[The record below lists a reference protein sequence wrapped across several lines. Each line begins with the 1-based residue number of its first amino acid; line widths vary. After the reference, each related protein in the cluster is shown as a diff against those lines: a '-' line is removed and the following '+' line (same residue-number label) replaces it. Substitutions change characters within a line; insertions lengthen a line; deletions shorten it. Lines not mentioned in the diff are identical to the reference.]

1 MKKVIPCLVIIM
13 LALCPSLIDIKNKVL
28 YSSKREYQMPL
39 DQQSRLKTNFFPESL
54 KKTADA
60 RDALTPAALGADM
73 QTDSLG
79 FSFRLLDQKDQKT
92 NQGMTQ
98 KQRGLRLGVRVF
110 SKLFPFSFP
119 SCFLKKK
126 APRKN
131 APRAIPRLAQSDAQV
146 QISQPLEVFVQQK
159 ILAQIPMDEKSKPY
173 AEKKEI
179 RLQSFSDDLGHHGS
193 TEIRTEQGCFHDV
206 SAKVTREKTHGAK
219 KICFENI
226 CFENDLDG
234 KNDSTRVSIDAAPV
248 DAKAVDFKCSFTTHQ
263 VFENAPVF
271 YSQACQKYPHQAG
284 NHNEDAVTSLVQTE
298 QSCPIQALT
307 PETKKTPVN
316 TLHPVDECIDPEL
329 AWAADY
335 NPRDDIRMLPRMEP
349 FFENC
354 VMEPR
359 DNSEIFLPKTDAL
372 FVNEDYTYTNEMNI
386 ELLPETPLLLGPNEE
401 LLRAQAEAAEA
412 LRLADEAE
420 KSRLAAQQEAERV
433 QQAEAAEALRLAE
446 EEAAEAQRLADEAE
460 KSRLAAE
467 ALRLAEEE
475 KSRLAAQKE
484 ADELRAQQAVE
495 QAAEAAEAKRLAEEK
510 KRLLE
515 EEKSRL
521 AAQKEADELRAQQAE
536 AEAQRLEQKTNLIS
550 TNINSDSTKFN
561 SNFSFDLLI
570 EPESLLINTKSLLRK
585 PEHIE
590 KVALG
595 ECYRIINGS
604 LKNQIVRFIVSE
616 KCRAEYQIFK
626 TEERGNNWGKIK
638 GWFGI
643 PKERTLR
650 RLLEWG
656 SLYDINGLPIHLMEE
671 KGEEKLNIMYLE
683 KCPMSDFLNKNP
695 VIQQDV
701 TFAKIDYQNDVTN
714 CCMAKGGCFETT
726 SEKYKATRV
735 DKKPLYKTDFC
746 YDSQNLVK
754 YLEFIK
760 INGRGETAG
769 QKSKPS
775 GLLKIL
781 QNDQMTLD
789 RKMLPDGGM
798 EDILLLDGGKGQISI
813 LKEDS
818 IVIIN
823 DIIQEKDVKNSGDTE
838 IRPIGG
844 DALKIITQTNPQP
857 SQLKPKKIT
866 GQRGASNNLT
876 IDVKS
881 SVLGER
887 DPNTPHPNT
896 PQNQQDIKSAYET
909 NTPVNK
915 NKARRTSKTSKK
927 INEKNENTPLF
938 KKRKISSQSEN
949 RLLE

>member
-1 MKKVIPCLVIIM
+1 L
-13 LALCPSLIDIKNKVL
+13 
-28 YSSKREYQMPL
+28 
-39 DQQSRLKTNFFPESL
+39 
-54 KKTADA
+54 
-60 RDALTPAALGADM
+60 
-73 QTDSLG
+73 
-79 FSFRLLDQKDQKT
+79 
-92 NQGMTQ
+92 
-98 KQRGLRLGVRVF
+98 
-110 SKLFPFSFP
+110 
-119 SCFLKKK
+119 
-126 APRKN
+126 
-131 APRAIPRLAQSDAQV
+131 
-146 QISQPLEVFVQQK
+146 
-159 ILAQIPMDEKSKPY
+159 
-173 AEKKEI
+173 
-179 RLQSFSDDLGHHGS
+179 
-193 TEIRTEQGCFHDV
+193 
-206 SAKVTREKTHGAK
+206 
-219 KICFENI
+219 
-226 CFENDLDG
+226 
-234 KNDSTRVSIDAAPV
+234 
-248 DAKAVDFKCSFTTHQ
+248 
-263 VFENAPVF
+263 
-271 YSQACQKYPHQAG
+271 
-284 NHNEDAVTSLVQTE
+284 
-298 QSCPIQALT
+298 
-307 PETKKTPVN
+307 
-316 TLHPVDECIDPEL
+316 
-329 AWAADY
+329 
-335 NPRDDIRMLPRMEP
+335 
-349 FFENC
+349 
-354 VMEPR
+354 
-359 DNSEIFLPKTDAL
+359 
-372 FVNEDYTYTNEMNI
+372 
-386 ELLPETPLLLGPNEE
+386 
-401 LLRAQAEAAEA
+401 
-412 LRLADEAE
+412 
-420 KSRLAAQQEAERV
+420 
-433 QQAEAAEALRLAE
+433 
-446 EEAAEAQRLADEAE
+446 
-460 KSRLAAE
+460 
-467 ALRLAEEE
+467 EEE

-876 IDVKS
+876 IDVES

-887 DPNTPHPNT
+887 DLNTR
-896 PQNQQDIKSAYET
+896 QNQEDIKSAYET